1 MAKVPFTK
9 LGLSKNQEVKTI
21 EFNEQNIE
29 VKQYLPINDKLD
41 LIANVINLAHD
52 DKNYSNPVKAGVYFA
67 LGVVEKYTNIT
78 FTEKQKEDPTKLY
91 DLLSGNKVYEMIYE
105 AIPLS
110 EVAYL
115 TDGLYKS
122 IEAIYSY
129 QNSVLGILESVSQ
142 DYSQLKLDAN
152 EIKEDLADPNNLT
165 LLKDILSKLG

>member
-9 LGLSKNQEVKTI
+9 LGLSKNQEVKI
-21 EFNEQNIE
+21 IKLNEQNIE

-91 DLLSGNKVYEMIYE
+91 DLLSGNKVYETIYE
-105 AIPLS
+105 AIPAS

-115 TDGLYKS
+115 ADSLYKS

-165 LLKDILSKLG
+165 LIKDILSKLG

>member
-91 DLLSGNKVYEMIYE
+91 DLLSGNNLYKMIYD
-105 AIPLS
+105 AIPAS

-115 TDGLYKS
+115 ADSLYKS

>member
-1 MAKVPFTK
+1 
-9 LGLSKNQEVKTI
+9 
-21 EFNEQNIE
+21 
-29 VKQYLPINDKLD
+29 
-41 LIANVINLAHD
+41 
-52 DKNYSNPVKAGVYFA
+52 
-67 LGVVEKYTNIT
+67 
-78 FTEKQKEDPTKLY
+78 
-91 DLLSGNKVYEMIYE
+91 MIYD
-105 AIPLS
+105 AIPTS

-115 TDGLYKS
+115 ADSLYKS